1 MKFLHLH
8 HCLLFTII
16 NNCWELI
23 YQKNTM
29 LMFIKFSV
37 GKDNTDNITLS
48 YVFSK
53 ESDKT
58 INYLKTDFVPLCT
71 FSVYGV

>member
-1 MKFLHLH
+1 
-8 HCLLFTII
+8 
-16 NNCWELI
+16 
-23 YQKNTM
+23 M